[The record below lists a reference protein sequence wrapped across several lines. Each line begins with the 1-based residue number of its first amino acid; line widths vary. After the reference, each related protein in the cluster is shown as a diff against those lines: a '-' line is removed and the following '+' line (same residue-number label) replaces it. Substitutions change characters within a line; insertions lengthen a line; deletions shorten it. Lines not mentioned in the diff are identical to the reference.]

1 MHETLFS
8 ELQKE
13 PTLHMYVLNYSLEK
27 AHFVRLNKDG
37 LKFLSEIVKK
47 QLQCIYNLLS
57 ALVVTANQCIPIY
70 QLLSCCTTG
79 HWLSS
84 LLYPWFL
91 INLLHQPSKK
101 LQKKEQAENRQE
113 CGKCAL
119 CNITYDSRL
128 ISVLTKN

>member
-13 PTLHMYVLNYSLEK
+13 PTLYMYVLNYSLEK

-79 HWLSS
+79 HWLGS
-84 LLYPWFL
+84 LLHPWFL
-91 INLLHQPSKK
+91 INFLHQPSKK
-101 LQKKEQAENRQE
+101 LQKK
-113 CGKCAL
+113 
-119 CNITYDSRL
+119 
-128 ISVLTKN
+128 KNKLRIDKNMVNVHCVTLLMIQGLYLF